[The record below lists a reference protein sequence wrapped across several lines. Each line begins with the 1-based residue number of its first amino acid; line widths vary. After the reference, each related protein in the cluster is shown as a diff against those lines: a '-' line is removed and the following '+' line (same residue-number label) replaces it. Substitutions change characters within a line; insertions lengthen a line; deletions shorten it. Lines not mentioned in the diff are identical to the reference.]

1 VHSENPNSVL
11 IKMLTNAVLAYFYG
25 LLAILVIMHTFQAD
39 LKIIGINPYVAV
51 PEKILAAIFKQGGK
65 EKGKIPI
72 RGTINNLPYT
82 QTLVKFKG
90 EWRLYINTRM
100 LKHSPKKIGTI
111 IAVSVAFDPSNRTI
125 TPHPKLVKSLE
136 KNKKAKAVFDKLRPS
151 LQHEIVRYIANLK
164 TEASIDRNIAKA
176 INFLLGKERFIGRD
190 NP

>member
-1 VHSENPNSVL
+1 
-11 IKMLTNAVLAYFYG
+11 
-25 LLAILVIMHTFQAD
+25 MHTFHTD

-51 PEKILAAIFKQGGK
+51 PEIILAAIFKQAGK

-72 RGTINNLPYT
+72 RGTVNNLPYT

-100 LKHSPKKIGTI
+100 LKDSPKKIGTTI
-111 IAVSVAFDPSNRTI
+111 SVSVEFDPSNRAI

-151 LQHEIVRYIANLK
+151 LQHEIVRYIAHLK
-164 TEASIDRNIAKA
+164 TEASIDKNVTRA
-176 INFLLGKERFIGRD
+176 IDFLLGKGRFAGRD
-190 NP
+190 HP